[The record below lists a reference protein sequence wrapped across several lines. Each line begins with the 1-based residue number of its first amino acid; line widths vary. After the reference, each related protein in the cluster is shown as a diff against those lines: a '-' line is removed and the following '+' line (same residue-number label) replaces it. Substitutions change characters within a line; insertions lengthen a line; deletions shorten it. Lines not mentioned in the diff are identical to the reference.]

1 MAYGTV
7 NADIVTTSTG
17 QILGAGNSTA
27 FKNRIINGGMAID
40 QRNAGASV
48 TTSSLQ
54 NTVYTVDRWSYY
66 NDVISKRTIQQSS
79 VAPPGFKNSLKVTVI
94 ATDTSGPQQFIRQ
107 CIEGYNIADLNW
119 GTANALPVVLS
130 FWVRS
135 SVTGQHGGAIQS
147 VNTDWCF
154 PFAYNIN
161 VADTWEYKTINISGP
176 TTGTWGST
184 NGYGASIQFEH
195 GVGYQKSPASAWIA
209 LNATSSTGSV
219 NLCATNG
226 ATWYVTG
233 VQLEVGTQ
241 ATSFDFRDYGRE
253 LILCQRYYWT
263 SNYANVQSAGG
274 AWGAYYNTT
283 TANAYAEFPVTMRSA
298 PTVSL
303 TAGNSSGYGN
313 TWYVGGITANASL
326 TVTRNNP
333 SVSGVGLELGSSSP
347 NGSLGFFIVFNGSLT
362 ASAEL

>member
-54 NTVYTVDRWSYY
+54 TTVYTVDRWSYY

-226 ATWYVTG
+226 ATWYITG

-253 LILCQRYYWT
+253 LILCQRYFQKYLTLNGNDRLAIGNAYT
-263 SNYANVQSAGG
+263 STSWFFMMPLQVSMRASPSFTLTQNGSGLIEAVAWYTVSSLNVATSTTTNVTFQLNMPTTAATATQLVWFGQQGGSAGPIM
-274 AWGAYYNTT
+274 
-283 TANAYAEFPVTMRSA
+283 F
-298 PTVSL
+298 L
-303 TAGNSSGYGN
+303 TS
-313 TWYVGGITANASL
+313 
-326 TVTRNNP
+326 
-333 SVSGVGLELGSSSP
+333 EL
-347 NGSLGFFIVFNGSLT
+347 
-362 ASAEL
+362 